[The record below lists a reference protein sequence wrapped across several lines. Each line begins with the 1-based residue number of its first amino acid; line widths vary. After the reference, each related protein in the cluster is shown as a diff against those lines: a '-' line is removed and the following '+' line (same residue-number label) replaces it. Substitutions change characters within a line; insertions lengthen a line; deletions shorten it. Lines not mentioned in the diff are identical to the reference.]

1 MFTQQA
7 GQINKSL
14 MNLMKC
20 ITKLRDNQ
28 LKPKQQQL
36 VPFRESVLTKIF
48 QESFT
53 GRTAGSI
60 VMVANVRRRRRE
72 RERKSGG
79 RGGRR
84 AEGERD
90 KKKEARGDREPPCR
104 LVCLSSR
111 ITLFS

>member
-72 RERKSGG
+72 RERKNGKE
-79 RGGRR
+79 RGGGG
-84 AEGERD
+84 AGGEGE
-90 KKKEARGDREPPCR
+90 KEAGGG
-104 LVCLSSR
+104 
-111 ITLFS
+111 